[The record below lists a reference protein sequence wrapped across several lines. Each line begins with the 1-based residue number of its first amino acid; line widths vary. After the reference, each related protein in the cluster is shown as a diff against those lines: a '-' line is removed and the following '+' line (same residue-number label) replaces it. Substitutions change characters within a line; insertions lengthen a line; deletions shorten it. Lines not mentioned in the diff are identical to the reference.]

1 VSAVSLPTHLRHAFL
16 DCAAAAIVVTDARGS
31 IVFVNRE
38 TERLF
43 GFARDELLGQPIEML
58 VPPRLRERHAS
69 LRGPFSTDPHAR
81 ALGAAGNLHGVRKDG
96 TEIPLDIGLTSITIA
111 NQPFVI
117 ATIVDI
123 SRLKHAEETLRRTGA
138 ELQREEARYRGL
150 IEASIQGI
158 LIVTNDMIRLANPA
172 FAELIGV
179 DRPEQ
184 LLGRSIWDFVAPED
198 ARTVARNMQARL
210 RGEPAPPRYVLRLI
224 RTDGQIRWVDCGA
237 TAIRWEDEPSILAT
251 LFDITEQRRI
261 EDALR
266 NSQERFR
273 ELVNHVKEAFIVA
286 DVPGGK
292 TMYVS
297 PAFEEIFGRKVEEAY
312 ANPGLWLD
320 AIHPDDHPQALAD
333 RQANERGQST
343 DGVYRIVRPDGTTR
357 WARYRM
363 FPIVGNEGR
372 PYRLVGLIDDI
383 SEQRAQEEQLLQA
396 QKMEAIGQLAGG
408 IAHDF
413 NNLLT
418 AILGY
423 TELVLSDLEPSHPS
437 VRDLKEVHKAGQSAT
452 ALTKR
457 ILAFSRR
464 QVLQPRIVDVNQVLS
479 QIEPLV
485 RRLIGEHIVLM
496 VRRSPELKPVFADPS
511 QLEQVIMNLA
521 VNARDAMPRGG
532 RLLITTEN
540 VDLPQGPYVRLTI
553 SDTGLGMTD
562 DVRRR
567 IFEPFFT
574 TKSPGKGTGLGLAI
588 VYAIV
593 KQSNGSIDVEST
605 PGSGSTFNIVL
616 PVAKEMRQVD
626 LHKERLGPALGSETV
641 LVVEDQIEVRA
652 VIAAVLRRYGYTV
665 LEAGDWAEAIAASM
679 EHKGAIHLLL
689 TDMVMPGMDGRGL
702 ARMLRANRPEMRV
715 LYTSGYSDDPM
726 VREEILDPRMA
737 FLPKPF
743 TSDTLLARVREVLD
757 SEEQPL
763 V

>member
-1 VSAVSLPTHLRHAFL
+1 LL
-16 DCAAAAIVVTDARGS
+16 DCAAAAIVVTNAHGT

-43 GFARDELLGQPIEML
+43 GFSRDELLGQPIEVL
-58 VPPRLRERHAS
+58 VPARLRNRHAS
-69 LRGPFSTDPHAR
+69 LRHDFSTDAHTR
-81 ALGAAGNLHGVRKDG
+81 AFGEAGGLLGVRKDG
-96 TEIPLDIGLTSITIA
+96 TEISLDIGLASVTID
-111 NQPFVI
+111 NRRFVV
-117 ATIVDI
+117 ATIVDV
-123 SRLKHAEETLRRTGA
+123 SRLRRTAETLRRTGP
-138 ELQREEARYRGL
+138 EPQREEARYQGL
-150 IEASIQGI
+150 IEASPQGI
-158 LIVTNDMIRLANPA
+158 LIVSNETIRLANPA
-172 FAELIGV
+172 VAELIGA

-184 LLGRSIWDFVAPED
+184 LLGRRIWDFIDSED
-198 ARTVARNMQARL
+198 MLTVARIMQARL
-210 RGEPAPPRYVLRLI
+210 RGEPAPARYVFRI
-224 RTDGQIRWVDCGA
+224 VRTDGQTRWVDCGA
-237 TAIRWEDEPSILAT
+237 AAIRWEDEPSMLAT
-251 LFDITEQRRI
+251 LSDITEQRQT

-266 NSQERFR
+266 NSHERFR

-297 PAFEEIFGRKVEEAY
+297 PAFEEIFGRKVDEAY
-312 ANPGLWLD
+312 ENPALWLD
-320 AIHPDDHPQALAD
+320 AIHPDDQPQALSD
-333 RQANERGQST
+333 RQANERGRAT
-343 DGVYRIVRPDGTTR
+343 DGVYRIVRPDGTIR
-357 WARYRM
+357 WTRYRTI
-363 FPIVGNEGR
+363 PIVGNDGR

-423 TELVLSDLEPSHPS
+423 TELVLADLEPSHPS

-464 QVLQPRIVDVNQVLS
+464 QVLQPRVVDLNQVLS

-496 VRRSPELKPVFADPS
+496 VRRSPDLKPVFADPS
-511 QLEQVIMNLA
+511 QIEQIIMNLA

-532 RLLITTEN
+532 RLLVVTEN
-540 VDLPQGPYVRLTI
+540 ADLPQGPHVRLTI

-562 DVRRR
+562 EVRRR

-593 KQSNGSIDVEST
+593 KQSNGSIEVEST
-605 PGSGSTFNIVL
+605 PGSGSTFNIHL
-616 PVAKEMRQVD
+616 PVAKAASEAD
-626 LHKERLGPALGSETV
+626 LHPARVGPGRGTEAV
-641 LVVEDQIEVRA
+641 LVVEDQIEVRT

-679 EHKGAIHLLL
+679 EHKGTIHLLL

-702 ARMLRANRPEMRV
+702 ARMLRANRPDMRV
-715 LYTSGYSDDPM
+715 LYTSGYSDDLM
-726 VREEILDPRMA
+726 VREEVLDPRMA

-743 TSDTLLARVREVLD
+743 TPDTLLAKVREVLD
-757 SEEQPL
+757 SDEQPL